1 VPDRKA
7 FSGGTQRPRTN
18 GESSN
23 ALEDDATSSSSGA
36 DSMEMNDEG
45 IELREDNTPPR
56 KRRKVRQDEDIES
69 AYLGRL
75 AREDARDE
83 ARRKSSKAGQHKT
96 MRSEGG
102 GDTTSSED
110 DDDGDDGDDN
120 GVPVDTVME
129 DLPQHESLAKKDAST
144 EAEKANRTVFLGNVS
159 TSAIKSKSAKNILLD
174 HLRAAVRE
182 LPEQKPA
189 HSVESIR
196 FRSTAFVSGAGP
208 KKAAFAK
215 GELMDET
222 TKSTNAYVVY
232 STEVAA
238 QKAAAK
244 LNGTVVLDRHL
255 RADSLV
261 MPTRID
267 HRRCVFVGNLSF
279 VDEETPDP
287 KNDDGSERRP
297 KAKVPADAEEGLWRA
312 FAKAGK
318 VESVRVIRDKETRI
332 GKGFAYVQFFN
343 ENAVEAALLMN
354 DKKFPPMLPR
364 KLRVMRAKRTKE
376 KVMGRS
382 NSSIDPRR
390 RSSDRFS
397 KQDKRFGNRDNP
409 GARAAAKPRTK
420 EGVVFEGHRAS
431 KSSRESN
438 VVSKHRK
445 KHAVKPSTRSSKRG
459 SAFKAAG
466 GKRTGGRMS

>member
-1 VPDRKA
+1 MEK
-7 FSGGTQRPRTN
+7 QRAKTN
-18 GESSN
+18 GGPSDQS
-23 ALEDDATSSSSGA
+23 EDETSSSLGA
-36 DSMEMNDEG
+36 ELIEEEGDNDGLLGE
-45 IELREDNTPPR
+45 EAPPR
-56 KRRKVRQDEDIES
+56 KRRKARRDEDVES
-69 AYLGRL
+69 TYLSRL

-83 ARRKSSKAGQHKT
+83 AKRKSAKTKQQESLRRGEAG
-96 MRSEGG
+96 
-102 GDTTSSED
+102 DVTSPEDSED
-110 DDDGDDGDDN
+110 AGDSEDGGIFIASTTKDF
-120 GVPVDTVME
+120 
-129 DLPQHESLAKKDAST
+129 PQHESLAKQDAST
-144 EAEKANRTVFLGNVS
+144 DAEKANRTVFLGNVS
-159 TSAIKSKSAKNILLD
+159 TRAIKSKSAKNTLLE
-174 HLRAAVRE
+174 HLRAAVRD
-182 LPEQKPA
+182 LPEHKPA
-189 HSVESIR
+189 HHVISIR

-222 TKSTNAYVVY
+222 TKCTNAYVIY
-232 STEVAA
+232 STELAA
-238 QKAAAK
+238 QRAAAK
-244 LNGTVVLDRHL
+244 LNGTVVFDRHL
-255 RADSLV
+255 RADSLA
-261 MPTRID
+261 MPTKID

-318 VESVRVIRDKETRI
+318 IESVRVIRDKETRI
-332 GKGFAYVQFFN
+332 GKGFAYVQFFD

-364 KLRVMRAKRTKE
+364 KLRVSRAKRTRE

-382 NSSIDPRR
+382 DSSGDPRR
-390 RSSDRFS
+390 RSSDKFS
-397 KQDKRFGNRDNP
+397 KQDKKIGNRSHP
-409 GARAAAKPRTK
+409 AGRAAKPRTK

-445 KHAVKPSTRSSKRG
+445 RYAVKPSTRSSKRG
-459 SAFKAAG
+459 SAFKTAG
-466 GKRTGGRMS
+466 GKRTGRTS